1 MNLQLQVICDAMCKI
16 RMRPSG
22 YNSSAIEVAEGM
34 VLTVKRPSAGLD
46 LIREYLDTMRASYQY
61 YIVGWVQ
68 NGEDAQLLVQLKRT
82 TEGGLQTGYVLVV
95 DGKIEKMP
103 ENELAQDC
111 MLPEVLT
118 MNCRWVVHAPHVFD
132 I

>member
-1 MNLQLQVICDAMCKI
+1 MCKL

-22 YNSSAIEVAEGM
+22 YNASTTEVQDGM
-34 VLTVKRPSAGLD
+34 VMTIKRPSAGLD

-61 YIVGWVQ
+61 YIVGWVPT
-68 NGEDAQLLVQLKRT
+68 GEDGQLLVQLKRT

-95 DGKIEKMP
+95 DGKIERMP
-103 ENELAQDC
+103 ENELAMDC

-118 MNCRWVVHAPHVFD
+118 LILFCEACYS

>member
-1 MNLQLQVICDAMCKI
+1 MCKL

-22 YNSSAIEVAEGM
+22 YNASAMEVLEGLLM
-34 VLTVKRPSAGLD
+34 SIKRPSAGLD
-46 LIREYLDTMRASYQY
+46 LIREYLDTMRQSYRY
-61 YIVGWVQ
+61 YINGWAQ
-68 NGEDAQLLVQLKRT
+68 TEDGQLLVQLKRT

-103 ENELAQDC
+103 ENELATDC

-118 MNCRWVVHAPHVFD
+118 NFFVVQNARLRRCRRTSLPRTACCRRY
-132 I
+132 